1 MPNRG
6 HRPTA
11 AWRWGVG
18 AVVALWMGST
28 ARLEA
33 ADYLVWKTDQKRV
46 DAGVESWR
54 LPKVLEAISAA
65 TGWQIYVE
73 PDTEYAVTARFEG
86 LAPPDAL
93 RRLLGDLNFALLP
106 QTNGP
111 AKLFVYRKS
120 LDHATQLV
128 QVGKGSA
135 KRSRPSKIIGKE
147 LILTLKRGSKTD
159 VAALSTRLH
168 GRVVGRLDAFNAFR
182 LEFDDDTAARE
193 ARAALEREGDV
204 ASIENNSTI
213 AAPGVLEPLEMSSPG
228 GLPIAPNVS
237 PSTDQVVVGL
247 IDTAVQMQGTMFKD
261 FLQPGVSLFG
271 DYQPPADQMTHGTA
285 MAETILDGVARALQ
299 DDGAGSGKVSVSIL
313 PIDVYGA
320 NADTTAFDVGRGLY
334 EALSRHANIINLSL
348 AGSSDSS
355 LVKGL
360 IEDARSHGV
369 LFVAAAG
376 NEPVTTPTYPAA
388 DPGVLAATA
397 GDARGG
403 IASYANRGPF
413 VDVIAPGVNVVHY
426 QDAAWFGTGT
436 SFATTWVS
444 GWAAGFMASA
454 GHHSSP
460 ATQAAT
466 LERWRLVR

>member
-1 MPNRG
+1 
-6 HRPTA
+6 
-11 AWRWGVG
+11 
-18 AVVALWMGST
+18 
-28 ARLEA
+28 
-33 ADYLVWKTDQKRV
+33 
-46 DAGVESWR
+46 
-54 LPKVLEAISAA
+54 
-65 TGWQIYVE
+65 
-73 PDTEYAVTARFEG
+73 
-86 LAPPDAL
+86 
-93 RRLLGDLNFALLP
+93 
-106 QTNGP
+106 
-111 AKLFVYRKS
+111 
-120 LDHATQLV
+120 
-128 QVGKGSA
+128 
-135 KRSRPSKIIGKE
+135 
-147 LILTLKRGSKTD
+147 
-159 VAALSTRLH
+159 
-168 GRVVGRLDAFNAFR
+168 
-182 LEFDDDTAARE
+182 
-193 ARAALEREGDV
+193 
-204 ASIENNSTI
+204 
-213 AAPGVLEPLEMSSPG
+213 
-228 GLPIAPNVS
+228 
-237 PSTDQVVVGL
+237 
-247 IDTAVQMQGTMFKD
+247 VQMQGTMFKD

-320 NADTTAFDVGRGLY
+320 NADTTAFDVARGLY